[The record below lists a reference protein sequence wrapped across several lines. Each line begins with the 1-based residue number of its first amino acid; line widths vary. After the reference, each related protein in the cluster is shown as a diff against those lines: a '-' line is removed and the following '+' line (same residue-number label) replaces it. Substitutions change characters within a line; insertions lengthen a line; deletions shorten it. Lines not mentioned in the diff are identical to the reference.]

1 MHAFLGLELYT
12 HYGLE
17 MQRRSIRAGN
27 YGERARIIE
36 PRRRERNVE
45 KSVDPINHSESL
57 VLSIGTTKEVGKDL
71 LFNGNESKRQNSDLS
86 LSLSLSFHPTLST
99 LSRALPYLVHDS
111 CRGCSIEE
119 ISGFV

>member
-86 LSLSLSFHPTLST
+86 LSLSPVCN
-99 LSRALPYLVHDS
+99 RVI
-111 CRGCSIEE
+111 RGN
-119 ISGFV
+119 IS